1 MLTGGRTEAP
11 QLRKLIPSNLF
22 PPDPVPSEP
31 APSSP
36 VPSNVVLSNPIAR
49 SSIPRNNV
57 PKNTVPHAIRTL
69 IEQMRVRP
77 RSRED
82 LDRVVGYEIAN
93 QWNSAKSNVY
103 AGEPGTAANP
113 VPSCILLHGV
123 PGTGKSTTVRL
134 TVSGTTLITLYEVR
148 LASLLARFKGN
159 GEIFAEA
166 LFVIA
171 KENSPAMIY
180 IDEIDGPFGTNAEPG
195 VAMQLTRFLTLWS
208 KFQSSGVTIFG
219 ATNKPWAIPQALIRQ
234 FTKICHVARPSP
246 EHAVSILRQKIK
258 AIIKCHSLQA
268 DEIEELGRR
277 MRGFTC
283 TDIDSAVKQAWA
295 DCYVRL
301 RLQAGSHQYYRE
313 VSTELTCTHQC

>member
-1 MLTGGRTEAP
+1 MTVMLTGSRTEDP
-11 QLRKLIPSNLF
+11 QMSILNPSDLF
-22 PPDPVPSEP
+22 PPGPVPSNP

-36 VPSNVVLSNPIAR
+36 TPSNSIPK
-49 SSIPRNNV
+49 SSIPSNTV
-57 PKNTVPHAIRTL
+57 PKNTIPHAIRAL
-69 IEQMRVRP
+69 IEQMRVKP
-77 RSRED
+77 RLRED

-93 QWNSAKSNVY
+93 QWNIAKSNVY

-113 VPSCILLHGV
+113 VPSRILLHGV

-134 TVSGTTLITLYEVR
+134 TASGTTLITLYEVR

-166 LFVIA
+166 LFTIA
-171 KENSPAMIY
+171 TENSPAMIY
-180 IDEIDGPFGTNAEPG
+180 IDEVDGPFGTNAEPG
-195 VAMQLTRFLTLWS
+195 VATQLTRFLTLWS
-208 KFQSSGVTIFG
+208 EFQSPGVTIFG
-219 ATNKPWAIPQALIRQ
+219 ATNEPWAIPQALIRQ

-258 AIIKCHSLQA
+258 AIIKCHSLKA

-277 MRGFTC
+277 MSGFTGR
-283 TDIDSAVKQAWA
+283 DIDNAVKQAWA

-301 RLQAGSHQYYRE
+301 RLQAGSHEYYRE
-313 VSTELTCTHQC
+313 VSRELTCMHIQC